1 MTFDVDLTIAS
12 VLRAAG
18 IDPTPPI
25 DVVRLAQALGVD
37 SITVT
42 DLIEDGRVS
51 HGPSGTHIFVSEH
64 INRARRRFT
73 LAHELGHILLS
84 EPGEPLMAE
93 RSLPVRS
100 DEERLCDEIA
110 AAILM
115 PSSWLR
121 SCFAEQPRSL
131 ASARLLANAAITSL
145 SASVVRLNQVL
156 DWRRAFIRWRWRDG
170 AWRLAAAAGVPP
182 GLHGTI
188 TTAPETREVLDHQRR
203 RQKARECSGEL
214 PLQLGRQ
221 RFRAPATLEVHNRSA
236 LALVDLRGAP
246 TG

>member
-25 DVVRLAQALGVD
+25 DVVQLAQALGVD
-37 SITVT
+37 SITVD
-42 DLIEDGRVS
+42 DLLEDGRVC
-51 HGPSGTHIFVSEH
+51 HGPSGTHIYVSEH

-73 LAHELGHILLS
+73 LAHELGHILLAD
-84 EPGEPLMAE
+84 PAEPLMAE

-100 DEERLCDEIA
+100 NEERLCDEIA

-115 PSSWLR
+115 PRSWLR
-121 SCFAEQPRSL
+121 SSFADRSRTL
-131 ASARLLANAAITSL
+131 ANARLLANTAITSL
-145 SASVVRLNQVL
+145 AASVVRLNQVL

-188 TTAPETREVLDHQRR
+188 TTAPETRAVLDRQR
-203 RQKARECSGEL
+203 RQKPHECVVEL
-214 PLQLGRQ
+214 PLQLGGG
-221 RFRAPATLEVHNRSA
+221 RFLAPASLEVHPRSA
-236 LALVDLRGAP
+236 FALVDLCGAP
-246 TG
+246 AR